1 MKRKL
6 VKQGTSTLM
15 ISLPSKWIH
24 INNLSKGSEVE
35 LEQLDDNLI
44 ISSRPIS
51 IKLETTINLSEST
64 ETYVRTLITNTYR
77 RGYDKIKIFY
87 NNQEQFEILLHIIK
101 TRLIGFDIIKKEQ
114 NYCIVENITE
124 PDVSQFD
131 NIMRKMFFGISELFE
146 EIKKRFENKTK
157 NPNDI
162 DEIAERIQKYDNFCR
177 RVIMKQKI
185 TSKNTELL
193 WAFLT
198 LMIHGQREI
207 YLISKI
213 NFKNTTI
220 SSKTKDF
227 LNDIKQL
234 YETLVSIYLNK
245 DAKLVAKIH
254 IQNDMCYKKGLL
266 LLQNSQGKETLL
278 THHLLSA
285 GRIFYQ
291 ANSPIVGLII

>member
-6 VKQGTSTLM
+6 VKQGAATLM

-24 INNLSKGSEVE
+24 KNNLSKGSEVE

-146 EIKKRFENKTK
+146 EIKKRFENKIK

-254 IQNDMCYKKGLL
+254 IQNDICYKKGLL

>member
-87 NNQEQFEILLHIIK
+87 NNQEQFNLLLHIIK

-146 EIKKRFENKTK
+146 EIKKRFENKIK

-185 TSKNTELL
+185 TSKDTELL

>member
-87 NNQEQFEILLHIIK
+87 NNQEQFNLLLHIIK
-101 TRLIGFDIIKKEQ
+101 TRLICFDIIKKEQ

-146 EIKKRFENKTK
+146 EIKKRFENKIK

-185 TSKNTELL
+185 TSKDTELL